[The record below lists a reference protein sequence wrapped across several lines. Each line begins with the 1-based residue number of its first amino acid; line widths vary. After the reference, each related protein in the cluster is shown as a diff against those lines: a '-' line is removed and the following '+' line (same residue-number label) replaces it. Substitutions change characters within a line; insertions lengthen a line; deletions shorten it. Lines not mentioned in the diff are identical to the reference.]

1 MVDLSGI
8 RRPLVEVR
16 NLSHAFN
23 LVEAVRDISFYVPGK
38 SIFGLVGSDGAG
50 KSTVLRLIAGMMKPS
65 KGEIMIDG
73 LSSVSGRQKIKHIIG
88 YMPQR
93 FGLYQ
98 DLTVEENMNFFMDV
112 FGIPRSDRKHR
123 MEKYLG
129 FSNLLPFTD
138 RLAGDL
144 SGGMKQKLGLACV
157 LVHEPR
163 LLILDEPTNGVDP
176 VSRREFWD
184 ILDSM
189 KQEGMTLI
197 VSTAYLDEGEKCDR
211 LALMHSGIVL
221 EENSPDAMRGTHPTL
236 EAAIIARI
244 TDVDKELVND
254 AFSSES
260 ISVSQL
266 EKNSADLSRSIKL
279 HSPSKKVK
287 SSVFWVQTVQENPPP
302 YACCAALLPLHPAMA
317 WLPAMI

>member
-1 MVDLSGI
+1 MVDSSEN
-8 RRPLVEVR
+8 RQQLVEVK

-23 LVEAVRDISFYVPGK
+23 LVEAIRDISFRVPVK

-65 KGEIMIDG
+65 DGEIMIDG
-73 LSSVSGRQKIKHIIG
+73 LSSVSERQKIKHIIG

-98 DLTVEENMNFFMDV
+98 DLTVEENMIFFMDV
-112 FGIPRSDRKHR
+112 FGIPRSDRKDR

-176 VSRREFWD
+176 VSRHEFWD

-189 KQEGMTLI
+189 KQEGMTLVI
-197 VSTAYLDEGEKCDR
+197 STAYLDEGEKCDR
-211 LALMHSGIVL
+211 LALMHAGVIL
-221 EENSPDAMRGTHPTL
+221 EENSPDAMRGIHPTL

-244 TDVDKELVND
+244 TEVDKELVHD
-254 AFSSES
+254 AFS
-260 ISVSQL
+260 
-266 EKNSADLSRSIKL
+266 
-279 HSPSKKVK
+279 
-287 SSVFWVQTVQENPPP
+287 F
-302 YACCAALLPLHPAMA
+302 
-317 WLPAMI
+317 